1 MSDELYGRLEKY
13 MEGTSLGLAALS
25 EVLTKMDARLTKA
38 EEEQVTVDLA
48 KAEEE
53 ERTSLIKD
61 VASAVAELLKA
72 TDDLDGDKTRTAKKS
87 GALNADGDDSSTAV
101 TPPSAAPD
109 QQATIQAEDDKDK
122 DEDIEDA
129 EYPMKEREDDEEV
142 PARASEEDVEDG
154 GEREDKDELEDVEDA
169 MVQRMKKQIDDLQKQ
184 ITEYEGS
191 LSKAVSKETD
201 TRLRKMGFKEERRLV
216 APTQLTSFGQD
227 EVKIV
232 KASPTGDDITE
243 QLADLSYS
251 ELRKL
256 QHKVEKGEVTLN

>member
-38 EEEQVTVDLA
+38 EVEQNAVELA

-87 GALNADGDDSSTAV
+87 GALNADGDDSSATV

-109 QQATIQAEDDKDK
+109 QQATIQAEDDEKK
-122 DEDIEDA
+122 EEDIEDA
-129 EYPMKEREDDEEV
+129 EYPMKEGAPEDEDVKPKDVEEAASDEE
-142 PARASEEDVEDG
+142 PEDEDI
-154 GEREDKDELEDVEDA
+154 EDA
-169 MVQRMKKQIDDLQKQ
+169 VVQSMKKQIDALQKQ
-184 ITEYEGS
+184 ISDYEGS
-191 LSKAVSKETD
+191 LSKAVSDETD

-216 APTQLTSFGQD
+216 APTQSPSFGED

-256 QHKVEKGEVTLN
+256 QHQVEQGEVTLN

>member
-38 EEEQVTVDLA
+38 EVEQNAVDLA

-129 EYPMKEREDDEEV
+129 EYPMKEGAPEDEDVKPKDVEEAASDEE
-142 PARASEEDVEDG
+142 PEDEDI
-154 GEREDKDELEDVEDA
+154 EDA
-169 MVQRMKKQIDDLQKQ
+169 VVQSMKKQIDALQKQ
-184 ITEYEGS
+184 ISDYEGS
-191 LSKAVSKETD
+191 LSKAVSDETD

-216 APTQLTSFGQD
+216 APTQSTSFGED

-256 QHKVEKGEVTLN
+256 QHQVEQGEVTLN

>member
-38 EEEQVTVDLA
+38 EVEQNAVDLA

-87 GALNADGDDSSTAV
+87 GALNADGDDSSATV

-129 EYPMKEREDDEEV
+129 EYPMKEGAPEDEDVKPKDVEEAASDEE
-142 PARASEEDVEDG
+142 PEDEDI
-154 GEREDKDELEDVEDA
+154 EDA
-169 MVQRMKKQIDDLQKQ
+169 VVQSMKKQIDALQKQ
-184 ITEYEGS
+184 ISDYEGS
-191 LSKAVSKETD
+191 LSKAVSDETD

-216 APTQLTSFGQD
+216 APTQSTSFGED

-256 QHKVEKGEVTLN
+256 QHQVEQGEVTLN

>member
-38 EEEQVTVDLA
+38 EVEQNAVELA

-87 GALNADGDDSSTAV
+87 GALNADGDDSSATV

-129 EYPMKEREDDEEV
+129 EYPMKEGAPEDEDVKPKDVEEAASDEE
-142 PARASEEDVEDG
+142 PEDEDI
-154 GEREDKDELEDVEDA
+154 EDA
-169 MVQRMKKQIDDLQKQ
+169 VVQSMKKQIDALQKQ
-184 ITEYEGS
+184 ISDYEGS
-191 LSKAVSKETD
+191 LSKAVSDETD

-216 APTQLTSFGQD
+216 APTQSTSFGED

-232 KASPTGDDITE
+232 KASPTGGDITE

-256 QHKVEKGEVTLN
+256 QHQVEQGEVTLN

>member
-38 EEEQVTVDLA
+38 EVEQNAVELA

-129 EYPMKEREDDEEV
+129 EYPMKEGAPEDEDVKPKDVEEAASDEE
-142 PARASEEDVEDG
+142 PEDEDI
-154 GEREDKDELEDVEDA
+154 EDA
-169 MVQRMKKQIDDLQKQ
+169 VVQSMKKQIDALQKQ
-184 ITEYEGS
+184 ISDYEGS
-191 LSKAVSKETD
+191 LSKAVSDETD

-216 APTQLTSFGQD
+216 APTQSTSFGED

-256 QHKVEKGEVTLN
+256 QHKVENGEVTIN

>member
-38 EEEQVTVDLA
+38 EVEQNAVDLA

-87 GALNADGDDSSTAV
+87 GALNADGDDSSATV

-109 QQATIQAEDDKDK
+109 QQATIQAEDDEKK
-122 DEDIEDA
+122 EEDIEDA
-129 EYPMKEREDDEEV
+129 EYPMKEGAPEDEDVKPKDVEEAASDEE
-142 PARASEEDVEDG
+142 PEDEDI
-154 GEREDKDELEDVEDA
+154 EDA
-169 MVQRMKKQIDDLQKQ
+169 VVQSMKKQIDALQKQ
-184 ITEYEGS
+184 ISDYEGS
-191 LSKAVSKETD
+191 LSKAVSDETD

-216 APTQLTSFGQD
+216 APTQSTSFGED

-256 QHKVEKGEVTLN
+256 QHQVEQGEVTLN

>member
-38 EEEQVTVDLA
+38 EVEQNAVELA

-87 GALNADGDDSSTAV
+87 GALNADGDDSSATV

-109 QQATIQAEDDKDK
+109 QQATIQAEDDEKK
-122 DEDIEDA
+122 EEDIEDA
-129 EYPMKEREDDEEV
+129 EYPMKEGDPEDEDVKPKDVEEAASDEE
-142 PARASEEDVEDG
+142 PEDEDI
-154 GEREDKDELEDVEDA
+154 EDA
-169 MVQRMKKQIDDLQKQ
+169 VVQSMKKQIDALQKQ
-184 ITEYEGS
+184 ISDYEGS
-191 LSKAVSKETD
+191 LSKAVSDETD

-216 APTQLTSFGQD
+216 APTQSTSFGED

-256 QHKVEKGEVTLN
+256 QHQVEQGEVTLN

>member
-38 EEEQVTVDLA
+38 EVEQNAVDLA

-109 QQATIQAEDDKDK
+109 QQATIQAEDDEKK
-122 DEDIEDA
+122 EEDIEDA
-129 EYPMKEREDDEEV
+129 EYPMKEGAPEDEDVKPKDVEEAASDEE
-142 PARASEEDVEDG
+142 PEDEDI
-154 GEREDKDELEDVEDA
+154 EDA
-169 MVQRMKKQIDDLQKQ
+169 VVQSMKKQIDALQKQ
-184 ITEYEGS
+184 ISDYEGS
-191 LSKAVSKETD
+191 LSKAVSDETD

-216 APTQLTSFGQD
+216 APTQSTSFGED

-232 KASPTGDDITE
+232 KASPTGGDITE

-256 QHKVEKGEVTLN
+256 QHKVENGEVTIN

>member
-38 EEEQVTVDLA
+38 EVEQNAVELA

-87 GALNADGDDSSTAV
+87 GALNADGDDSSATV

-129 EYPMKEREDDEEV
+129 EYPMKEGAPEDEDVKPKDVEEAASDEE
-142 PARASEEDVEDG
+142 PEDEDI
-154 GEREDKDELEDVEDA
+154 EDA
-169 MVQRMKKQIDDLQKQ
+169 VVQSMKKQIDALQKQ
-184 ITEYEGS
+184 ISDYEGS
-191 LSKAVSKETD
+191 LSKAVSDETD

-216 APTQLTSFGQD
+216 APTQSTSFGED

-232 KASPTGDDITE
+232 KASPTGGDITE

-256 QHKVEKGEVTLN
+256 QHKVENGEVTIN

>member
-38 EEEQVTVDLA
+38 EVEQNAVELA

-87 GALNADGDDSSTAV
+87 GALNADGDDSSATV

-109 QQATIQAEDDKDK
+109 QQATIQAEDDEKK
-122 DEDIEDA
+122 EEDIEDA
-129 EYPMKEREDDEEV
+129 EYPMKEGDVKPKDVEE
-142 PARASEEDVEDG
+142 AASED
-154 GEREDKDELEDVEDA
+154 EDA
-169 MVQRMKKQIDDLQKQ
+169 KEEDIEDAVVQSMKKQIDALQKQ
-184 ITEYEGS
+184 ISDYEGS
-191 LSKAVSKETD
+191 LSKAVSDETD

-216 APTQLTSFGQD
+216 APTQSTSFGED

-256 QHKVEKGEVTLN
+256 QHQVEQGEVTLN

>member
-38 EEEQVTVDLA
+38 EVEQNAVELA

-87 GALNADGDDSSTAV
+87 GALNADGDDSSATV

-129 EYPMKEREDDEEV
+129 EYPMKEGAPEDEDVKPKDVEEAASDEE
-142 PARASEEDVEDG
+142 PEDEDI
-154 GEREDKDELEDVEDA
+154 EDA
-169 MVQRMKKQIDDLQKQ
+169 VVQSMKKQIDALQKQ
-184 ITEYEGS
+184 ISDYEGS
-191 LSKAVSKETD
+191 LSKAVSDETD

-216 APTQLTSFGQD
+216 APTQSTSFGED

-256 QHKVEKGEVTLN
+256 QHQVEQGEVTLN

>member
-38 EEEQVTVDLA
+38 EVEQNAVELA

-87 GALNADGDDSSTAV
+87 GALNADGDDSSATV

-122 DEDIEDA
+122 YEDIEDA
-129 EYPMKEREDDEEV
+129 EYPMKEGAPEDEDVKPKDVEEAASDEE
-142 PARASEEDVEDG
+142 PEDEDI
-154 GEREDKDELEDVEDA
+154 EDA
-169 MVQRMKKQIDDLQKQ
+169 VVQSMKKQIDALQKQ
-184 ITEYEGS
+184 ISDYEGS
-191 LSKAVSKETD
+191 LSKAVSDETD

-216 APTQLTSFGQD
+216 APTQSTSFGED

-256 QHKVEKGEVTLN
+256 QHQVEQGEVTLN

>member
-38 EEEQVTVDLA
+38 EVEQNAVELA

-129 EYPMKEREDDEEV
+129 EYPMKEGAPEDEDVKPKDVEE
-142 PARASEEDVEDG
+142 AASED
-154 GEREDKDELEDVEDA
+154 EDA
-169 MVQRMKKQIDDLQKQ
+169 KEEDIEDAVVQSMKKQIDALQKQ
-184 ITEYEGS
+184 ISDYEGS
-191 LSKAVSKETD
+191 LSKAVSDETD

-216 APTQLTSFGQD
+216 APTQSTSFGED

-256 QHKVEKGEVTLN
+256 QHQVEQGEVTLN

>member
-38 EEEQVTVDLA
+38 EVEQNAVELA

-87 GALNADGDDSSTAV
+87 GALNADGDDSSATV

-109 QQATIQAEDDKDK
+109 QQATIQAEDDEKK
-122 DEDIEDA
+122 EEDIEDA
-129 EYPMKEREDDEEV
+129 EYPMKEGAPEDEDVKPKDVEEAASDEE
-142 PARASEEDVEDG
+142 PEDEDI
-154 GEREDKDELEDVEDA
+154 EDA
-169 MVQRMKKQIDDLQKQ
+169 VVQSMKKQIDALQKQ
-184 ITEYEGS
+184 ISDYEGS
-191 LSKAVSKETD
+191 LSKAVSDETD

-216 APTQLTSFGQD
+216 APTQSTSFGED

-232 KASPTGDDITE
+232 KASPTGGDITE

-256 QHKVEKGEVTLN
+256 QHKVENGEVTIN